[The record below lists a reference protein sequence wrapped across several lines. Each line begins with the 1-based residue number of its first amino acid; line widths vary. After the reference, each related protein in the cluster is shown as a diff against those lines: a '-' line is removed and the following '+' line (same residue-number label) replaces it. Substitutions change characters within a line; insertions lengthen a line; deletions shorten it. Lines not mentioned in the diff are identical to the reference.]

1 MKTTRKAEETKRVRK
16 ISSEAATKRIKKVEM
31 LYLSKLDVRDW
42 SNNWS
47 LKWGEIYLTLVNI
60 TSLVGGTLTES
71 FDWSG
76 AAGEDA

>member
-76 AAGEDA
+76 VAGEDA